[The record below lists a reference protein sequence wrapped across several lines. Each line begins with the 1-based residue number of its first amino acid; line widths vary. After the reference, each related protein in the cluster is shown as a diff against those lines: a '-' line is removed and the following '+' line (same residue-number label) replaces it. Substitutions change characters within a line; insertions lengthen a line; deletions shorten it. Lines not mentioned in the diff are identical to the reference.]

1 MERVSRAGNKIAE
14 AAGAFRVDFDG
25 LTVLDVGSSTGG
37 FTEYALEHGAAKVIA
52 IEIGKNQMKA
62 PLRFDPRV
70 ELHEKTDV
78 FDVQTLPLS
87 LDALKISVPDIV
99 VADVSFV
106 SLKDVLAHVRDFIA
120 GPKTEYLVMLKPQ
133 FEAKPE
139 QLNKGIVKN
148 EKMRREIIK
157 DFEFWLKNNGF
168 IVLNKRDNE
177 THGRHGN
184 VERFYYLK
192 PVQTALK

>member
-14 AAGAFRVDFDG
+14 AAGAFRFDFDG
-25 LTVLDVGSSTGG
+25 KTVLDVGSSTGG

-52 IEIGKNQMKA
+52 VEIGKNQMKA
-62 PLRFDPRV
+62 PLRFDSRV
-70 ELHEKTDV
+70 ELHEKTDI
-78 FDVQTLPLS
+78 FGFSTDEKI
-87 LDALKISVPDIV
+87 DAV

-106 SLKDVLAHVRDFIA
+106 SLKDVLAHVRDYIA
-120 GPKTEYLVMLKPQ
+120 GPGAEYLVMLKPQ

-168 IVLNKRDNE
+168 LVLNKRDNE

-192 PVQTALK
+192 AV